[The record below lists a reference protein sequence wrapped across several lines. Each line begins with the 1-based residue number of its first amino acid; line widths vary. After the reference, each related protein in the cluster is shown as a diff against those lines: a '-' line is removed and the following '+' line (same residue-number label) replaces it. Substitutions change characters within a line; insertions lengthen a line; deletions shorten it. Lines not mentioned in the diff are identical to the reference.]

1 MNEYGERDSFDFAL
15 EERELIANHTKVE
28 HQELVELQAK
38 VREYGKSLN
47 HFEELLSEHPEDVGI
62 KLEGSPEEKAAILEK
77 EFVLLQRRFNDIQDL
92 VTTGFE
98 IEMHQRFDELEEKT
112 HTDCIKVYRNVQAVV
127 VEELSK
133 QNKVLIRDDKAI
145 SKIKR
150 RMNVVLAFSIVSVVT
165 AVVLIILEILPIFG
179 IKLF

>member
-1 MNEYGERDSFDFAL
+1 MNEYEKRDCFDL
-15 EERELIANHTKVE
+15 DEEKREIIANYTRSE

-38 VREYGKSLN
+38 IREYGRSLN
-47 HFEELLSEHPEDVGI
+47 HFKELLSEHQEDGAI
-62 KLEGSPEEKAAILEK
+62 QLEGSPEEKTAILEK

-145 SKIKR
+145 TKIKR

-179 IKLF
+179 IKLL